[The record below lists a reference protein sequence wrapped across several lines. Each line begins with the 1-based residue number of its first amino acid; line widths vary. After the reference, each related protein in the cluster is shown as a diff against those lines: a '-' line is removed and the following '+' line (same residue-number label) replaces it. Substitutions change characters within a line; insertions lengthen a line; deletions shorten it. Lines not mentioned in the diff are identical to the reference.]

1 LPTYPYSEAG
11 RTAAAQ
17 EIDKILGTKPAKQA
31 SKKSKKPNY
40 RKKK

>member
-1 LPTYPYSEAG
+1 LPPRYAYNEAG

-31 SKKSKKPNY
+31 IKKSYKKPP
-40 RKKK
+40 RKK